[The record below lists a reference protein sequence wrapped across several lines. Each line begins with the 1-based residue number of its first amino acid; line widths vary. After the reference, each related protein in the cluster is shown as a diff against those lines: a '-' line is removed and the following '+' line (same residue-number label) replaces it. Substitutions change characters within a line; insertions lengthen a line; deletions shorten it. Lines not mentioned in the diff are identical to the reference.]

1 MSEQSVTT
9 RINDILLDTIET
21 IAVLEECRVRGT
33 LGDGEK
39 LLFAELRGHK
49 AETGKYVNTTVR
61 CSDPHLL
68 GRPMT
73 DLRDHLALGCFTL
86 HAAFARCSPVEELP
100 LLPRLGAI
108 LHILRS
114 ETDQE
119 GRPAR

>member
-1 MSEQSVTT
+1 MSEHSVTT

-21 IAVLEECRVRGT
+21 IAFLEESRGPGTPAVR
-33 LGDGEK
+33 EK
-39 LLFAELRGHK
+39 LLFAELRAHEAG
-49 AETGKYVNTTVR
+49 TGKRVNTTVR
-61 CSDPHLL
+61 PPGPHLL